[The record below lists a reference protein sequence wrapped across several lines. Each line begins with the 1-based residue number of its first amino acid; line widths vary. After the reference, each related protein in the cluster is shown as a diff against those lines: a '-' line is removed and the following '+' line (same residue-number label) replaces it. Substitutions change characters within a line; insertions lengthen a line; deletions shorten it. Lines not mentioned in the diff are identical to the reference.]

1 MAAQPAIGV
10 PTMAGVQRSLTGYGV
25 GILAGV
31 GYNIVSSFTGSG
43 LIGGALSAAVT
54 GALVRGVLGEMI
66 SVNLGFNV
74 GQSGLGNLGLGNLG
88 LNGLLAGP
96 AASNQGAPQMEII

>member
-1 MAAQPAIGV
+1 MSAQAAIGV
-10 PTMAGVQRSLTGYGV
+10 PTMEGVQRSLTGYGV

-74 GQSGLGNLGLGNLG
+74 GQGGLGNLG
-88 LNGLLAGP
+88 LNGLGAGP